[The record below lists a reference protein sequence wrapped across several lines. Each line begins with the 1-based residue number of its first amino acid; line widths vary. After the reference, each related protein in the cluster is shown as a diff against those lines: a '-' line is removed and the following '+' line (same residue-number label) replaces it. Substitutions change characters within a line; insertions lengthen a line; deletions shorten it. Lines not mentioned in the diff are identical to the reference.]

1 MTVGPSIYQR
11 RAIIFPNILDFPGA
25 KPHFHRHLPLA
36 IARCALFLSVE
47 ALYFE

>member
-1 MTVGPSIYQR
+1 MAVSRALYQL
-11 RAIIFPNILDFPGA
+11 RAIIFPIILDFAGP